1 MTITKY
7 HPRSD
12 YGKAQAA
19 IDSDQCVCKAQKK
32 PNINF
37 CWDCWRELNELDK
50 DLANELNFSRGED
63 RLDKY
68 LECRTRL
75 GYVGFEGD

>member
-1 MTITKY
+1 MPIY
-7 HPRSD
+7 HPHSS

-32 PNINF
+32 SGIPF
-37 CWDCWRELNELDK
+37 CWDCFNELDEE
-50 DLANELNFSRGED
+50 LRRQLNFSRGES